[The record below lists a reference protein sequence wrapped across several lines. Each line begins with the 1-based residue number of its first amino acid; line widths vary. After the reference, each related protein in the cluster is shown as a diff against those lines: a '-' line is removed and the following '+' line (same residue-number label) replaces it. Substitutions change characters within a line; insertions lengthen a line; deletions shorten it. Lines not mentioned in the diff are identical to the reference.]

1 MRRCTEGF
9 AVLAV
14 LGLLALIGL
23 AAAASLQDSLFAQTL
38 ATVRREQLRAW
49 ELSDSGV
56 DAALERLAAADAL
69 EDYTEEL
76 TATAAAGERVTVNL
90 RRIDGGAPAAGFSV
104 ERFIT
109 ERYEIASDGHAARN
123 SLARQVQGV
132 MRVRPAAT
140 GGGP

>member
-23 AAAASLQDSLFAQTL
+23 AAAASLQESLFAQTL

-56 DAALERLAAADAL
+56 AAVIERLAATDTL
-69 EDYTEEL
+69 DDYSDEL
-76 TATAAAGERVTVNL
+76 RATATATESVTVNL
-90 RRIDGGAPAAGFSV
+90 RRVAGGAPAAGFSV
-104 ERFIT
+104 GRFVT
-109 ERYEIASDGHAARN
+109 ERYEIASDGHAARS

-132 MRVRPAAT
+132 MRVRPVME
-140 GGGP
+140 GGL

>member
-23 AAAASLQDSLFAQTL
+23 AAAASLQESLFAQAL
-38 ATVRREQLRAW
+38 ATARRQQLRAW

-56 DAALERLAAADAL
+56 AAVVERLATADL
-69 EDYTEEL
+69 VGDYADEL
-76 TATAAAGERVTVNL
+76 RPTATAAESVTVSL
-90 RRIDGGAPAAGFSV
+90 RRLDGGAPVAGFSV
-104 ERFIT
+104 GRFVT
-109 ERYEIASDGHAARN
+109 ERYEIASEGHAARN

-132 MRVRPAAT
+132 VRVRPAAM
-140 GGGP
+140 GGEP